1 MISVL
6 LIVCIVLSLALVA
19 FCAGS
24 ETAYL
29 SLNRGRVEHLAR
41 MGSRA
46 ALTVNRA
53 LNELPA
59 TTTALLIGNNLSAV
73 IYSSS
78 SAALA
83 ARVFPASAMAEAV
96 WGFVAAMVVL
106 YIGEFLPKLFCAA
119 RPLRRALS
127 LASFYRVFRVVLSP
141 FTALALAVT
150 SLFIHRDER
159 RYYKV
164 TTSDLLRILE
174 DRKDGVKLTSFES
187 ALISRILV
195 LRRKGEKVTKESLL
209 SALDD

>member
-159 RYYKV
+159 RYKV

-209 SALDD
+209 SALDE